1 MLIPVILCGGAG
13 SRLWPVSRESH
24 PKPFIVLDDGQSLI
38 QKAFIRGA
46 SQANVAE
53 ILTVTNRDLLFK
65 SEDAYKEINFNNIT
79 TSFILEPFGRNTAAA
94 IAAANDYV
102 LKSYGEDAV
111 LLVLAADHLILEHDA
126 FADEV
131 QKAVALAKVGRIVT
145 FGIKPDAPE
154 TGYGY
159 IEAYGSDVL
168 RFVEK
173 PSLDVAKQ
181 YLASG
186 NFYWNSGMFCFTAGS
201 MQKALQSLCPDVYTA
216 VESCVAQSRQARGDG
231 FYQLELQADSF
242 QRVPDISIDYAVM
255 ERASNISVVPCAIGW
270 SDIGSWAAISE
281 LAPSDERGNRVQG
294 EVYLHDVDNCF
305 IQSESRLIGAVG
317 VKDLIIV
324 DTPDAV
330 LVVDKNQSQSV
341 KSIYEKLKS
350 IGHSA
355 HKIHTTVQRPWGT
368 YTILDEGDTFKAKR
382 IVVKPGGVLS
392 LQMHHKRS
400 EHWTI
405 VSGLATVTN
414 GDQLLHLG
422 PNQSTFIPVGNKH
435 RLENHGSAD
444 VVLIEVQC
452 GEYFGEDD
460 IVRFQDIYGRV

>member
-1 MLIPVILCGGAG
+1 MLIPVILCGGSG
-13 SRLWPVSRESH
+13 SRLWPVSRETH

-46 SQANVAE
+46 KQADVTE
-53 ILTVTNRDLLFK
+53 ILTVTNRELLFK
-65 SEDAYKEINFNNIT
+65 SEDAYKAINSGNVA

-102 LKSYGEDAV
+102 LKTHGEDAV
-111 LLVLAADHLILEHDA
+111 LLVLAADHLILEHET
-126 FADEV
+126 FAEEV
-131 QKAVALAKVGRIVT
+131 QKAVALANEGRIVT
-145 FGIKPDAPE
+145 FGIQPDAPE

-159 IEAYGSDVL
+159 IEAKGTDVL

-186 NFYWNSGMFCFTAGS
+186 NFYWNSGMFCFAAGT
-201 MQKALQSLCPDVYTA
+201 MKNALQALCPDVYEA
-216 VESCVAQSRQARGDG
+216 VESCLDQSRQAKGDG
-231 FYQLELQADSF
+231 FFQLELDAASF

-255 ERASNISVVPCAIGW
+255 ERASNMSVVPCAIGW
-270 SDIGSWAAISE
+270 SDIGSWAAISD
-281 LAPSDERGNRVQG
+281 LVASDERGNRVQG
-294 EVYLHDVDNCF
+294 EVYLHDVDDCF
-305 IQSESRLIGAVG
+305 IQSENRLIGAVG
-317 VKDLIIV
+317 VKNLIIV

-330 LVVDKNQSQSV
+330 LIVDKNQSQSV

-350 IGHSA
+350 IGHAA
-355 HKIHTTVQRPWGT
+355 HKTHTTVQRPWGT

-400 EHWTI
+400 EHWTV
-405 VSGLATVTN
+405 VSGIATVIN
-414 GDQLLHLG
+414 GEQTLTLE
-422 PNQSTFIPVGNKH
+422 PNQSTYIPVGNKH
-435 RLENHGSAD
+435 RLQNLGSVD

-452 GEYFGEDD
+452 GDYFGEDD